1 MCNVLANKPAFFV
14 VGMIVNI
21 KAQIE
26 KKNAKHDFIT
36 LMLLKQIQMHVMEVY
51 DSSRNNQFTN
61 ER

>member
-1 MCNVLANKPAFFV
+1 
-14 VGMIVNI
+14 MIVNI

-26 KKNAKHDFIT
+26 KKNAKHDFIS